1 MTTSEGFRIL
11 GDDPSNQQSCLLD
24 LDLKGATR
32 IPKPKEKSSSPFS
45 CKVDALM
52 QAEWSK
58 DVGLTQVKQFIV
70 RGCGWGEGGPQKADE
85 RNKIS

>member
-32 IPKPKEKSSSPFS
+32 IPKPKEKPSSPFS
-45 CKVDALM
+45 CN
-52 QAEWSK
+52 
-58 DVGLTQVKQFIV
+58 
-70 RGCGWGEGGPQKADE
+70 DE
-85 RNKIS
+85 LQSFLISHSFYNYQTRVN

>member
-52 QAEWSK
+52 QAE
-58 DVGLTQVKQFIV
+58 
-70 RGCGWGEGGPQKADE
+70 
-85 RNKIS
+85 